1 MAQYC
6 NKVAKVS
13 LIFCQIGNQP
23 LKNYQ
28 RLVKFAK
35 VVKFRQLW
43 SQLIILKNRF
53 VSKMFTN
60 FGYVLFTISLGARQ
74 SKNQF

>member
-43 SQLIILKNRF
+43 SH
-53 VSKMFTN
+53 
-60 FGYVLFTISLGARQ
+60 
-74 SKNQF
+74 